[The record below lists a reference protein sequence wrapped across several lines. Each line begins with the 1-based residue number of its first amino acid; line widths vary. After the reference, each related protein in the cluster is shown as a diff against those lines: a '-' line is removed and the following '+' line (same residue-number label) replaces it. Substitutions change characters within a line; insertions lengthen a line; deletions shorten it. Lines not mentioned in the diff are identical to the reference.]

1 MAENRS
7 IRNELQQK
15 VNLILST
22 YYNLYGH
29 MPSTK
34 ELSSQ
39 LGYPYEIHIKEWIDR
54 YTGAMSAMAC

>member
-1 MAENRS
+1 MAENKS
-7 IRNELQQK
+7 IRTELQQK
-15 VNLILST
+15 VNLLLST

-39 LGYPYEIHIKEWIDR
+39 LGYPHEAPLAEWMAK
-54 YTGAMSAMAC
+54 YTGAMVSMA